1 MPIDSIDKMFG
12 TKEDN
17 DPKKWGAKAKVR
29 KAAKKGV
36 HKHHKVHGKH

>member
-1 MPIDSIDKMFG
+1 MPIDSLDKMFG
-12 TKEDN
+12 TVAEN
-17 DPKKWGAKAKVR
+17 DHKKWGVKARAK